1 MVVHSFNYKSSFL
14 VEDKVI
20 NVLINKKLLIF
31 VSPFSYLINNFIN
44 DLINVHK
51 YLVWESKGHGQPLQ
65 QSVGTE
71 QGEMAINL
79 SIGSSAPVR
88 RNFFTVRVM
97 EHWTRLP
104 REGVD
109 FPSLEIFKTHLDLC
123 SLL

>member
-51 YLVWESKGHGQPLQ
+51 YLV
-65 QSVGTE
+65 
-71 QGEMAINL
+71 
-79 SIGSSAPVR
+79 
-88 RNFFTVRVM
+88 
-97 EHWTRLP
+97 
-104 REGVD
+104 
-109 FPSLEIFKTHLDLC
+109 
-123 SLL
+123 